1 LTGRVDGGL
10 NRELA
15 IALFR
20 DAKLMHRIIEG
31 QKRNDAEWYSFNF
44 IISPDLSTD
53 FMYKYSAKP
62 KGVRLGYMGHLT
74 LISEDVIGALDHF
87 PPDLR
92 SVILQYSPATAWDEY
107 VTGRYSE
114 TKKKDSCLLGG
125 GKPVVSA
132 AVPRAA
138 GRWKVDE
145 EDNTPL
151 SGDII
156 ERSNGVSETRGEFRR
171 AGSVHL
177 VRESTADFGSV
188 AMDDRDSSSSS
199 SSSSS
204 RPPQVFLVF
213 CSVVVVLC
221 LPCGRSTRN
230 MRPRRLIHLIITGR
244 RDLMTMT
251 MTMADG

>member
-1 LTGRVDGGL
+1 MVCTRL
-10 NRELA
+10 
-15 IALFR
+15 
-20 DAKLMHRIIEG
+20 H
-31 QKRNDAEWYSFNF
+31 
-44 IISPDLSTD
+44 ISPALSTD
-53 FMYKYSAKP
+53 FIRIHSAKP

-151 SGDII
+151 SGDVI

-188 AMDDRDSSSSS
+188 VMDDRDSSASTSRSS
-199 SSSSS
+199 
-204 RPPQVFLVF
+204 QVSLLF
-213 CSVVVVLC
+213 CDIVVVLC
-221 LPCGRSTRN
+221 LPCGCSTRN
-230 MRPRRLIHLIITGR
+230 MCPRRLFLPIITGR
-244 RDLMTMT
+244 QDLMMT
-251 MTMADG
+251 TTTIADG